1 MMERIY
7 FLKKGGIENDGE
19 NIFLKRWYGKLWRI
33 SFLKKEGIEND
44 GENKKSRKKEAYKME
59 RIFFCKK

>member
-19 NIFLKRWYGKLWRI
+19 N
-33 SFLKKEGIEND
+33 KKI
-44 GENKKSRKKEAYKME
+44 KKNQVQKKME
-59 RIFFCKK
+59 RIKLMKKEL